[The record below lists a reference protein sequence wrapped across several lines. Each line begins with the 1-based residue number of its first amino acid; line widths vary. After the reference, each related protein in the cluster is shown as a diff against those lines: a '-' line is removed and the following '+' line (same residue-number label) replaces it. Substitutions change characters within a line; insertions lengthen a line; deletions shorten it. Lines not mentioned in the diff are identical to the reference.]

1 MEIVFD
7 PAPRPIRGG
16 MREQIHGLLRNQART
31 VSQRDA
37 ISMTA
42 AAQFGHS

>member
-1 MEIVFD
+1 
-7 PAPRPIRGG
+7 
-16 MREQIHGLLRNQART
+16 LLRNQART